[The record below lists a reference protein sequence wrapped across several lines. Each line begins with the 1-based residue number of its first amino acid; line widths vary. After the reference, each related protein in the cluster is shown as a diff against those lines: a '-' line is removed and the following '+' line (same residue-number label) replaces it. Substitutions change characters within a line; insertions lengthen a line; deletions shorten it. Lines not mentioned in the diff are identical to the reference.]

1 MINEYT
7 FQAGDT
13 VRVAYATNSV
23 AAREANSLGLGWTI
37 THVTEDVNPLRAD
50 RRAVVLAPHGT
61 GTGVVACGFHGVIGA
76 MVREARCNRWGL
88 SQEKLAAAV
97 GISTQALRRLEGG
110 TPGIAFDLTIL
121 VMVYLHIDLHV
132 LLTNVRP
139 FLQACP
145 GRGRHE

>member
-23 AAREANSLGLGWTI
+23 AAREANSLGRGWTI
-37 THVTEDVNPLRAD
+37 THVTEDVNPLRVD
-50 RRAVVLAPHGT
+50 MRAVVLAPHGT
-61 GTGVVACGFHGVIGA
+61 GAGVVACGFHGVIGA
-76 MVREARCNRWGL
+76 MVREARVRRWGL

-97 GISTQALRRLEGG
+97 GISPQALRRLEGG

-121 VMVYLHIDLHV
+121 VMVYLHIDLQV